1 MIAKFK
7 VVNCPNIKGEVVQ
20 LSFAFG
26 VLKLDKALTLSNAQ
40 HLRPWECSEAG
51 LSLVN
56 DILSGYSNRFER
68 FHSKKQY
75 NRLSMVLANLLHA
88 GNRKESLIYS
98 RDTSGDRIIVALMDY
113 LAELGLI
120 DSIIQPV
127 NKKGC
132 CSFAIALPELGRLLR
147 VHKARIRLTKDHQ
160 PLLLR
165 DKAGK
170 EKSIARLKNY
180 TPKKYGRLIKPVELH
195 NQWWFDNSA
204 TLNRKPVIPF
214 LHRVFNQS
222 TELGGRFYGSHQ
234 QISSSDRSRILFN
247 GKPTVEID
255 FSAMHLVILYA
266 WSGVEMIGD
275 PYTINGFER
284 DTTKS
289 IMLRLVNSENISAL
303 QATITA
309 SSKPSR
315 KKQYSDYKKNRQLFE
330 ARLDKGLNAEQPPKP
345 KWFDWHIENIPT
357 DFNAKE
363 FLQSLKQ
370 RHSAI
375 ANLLGGND
383 IGLRL
388 QAADSALMNAMLVD
402 LYDRKQPI
410 PVLPVHDS
418 LICRKTNSELIKLT
432 MRHHFKAIFNATIK
446 VK

>member
-1 MIAKFK
+1 MIKRLA
-7 VVNCPNIKGEVVQ
+7 NLPSTKGQVFQ

-98 RDTSGDRIIVALMDY
+98 RDTTGDRVIIALIDY
-113 LAELGLI
+113 LAECGLI
-120 DSIIQPV
+120 DSIIQPP
-127 NKKGC
+127 NKTGC
-132 CSFAIALPELGRLLR
+132 CSFAIALPELGRLLK
-147 VHKARIRLTKDHQ
+147 VHNARLKLTKDHQ

-180 TPKKYGRLIKPVELH
+180 TPKEYGRLIKPVELH

-234 QISSSDRSRILFN
+234 QISSADRARILFN

-255 FSAMHLVILYA
+255 FSAMHLAILYA
-266 WSGVEMIGD
+266 WAGVEMIGD
-275 PYTINGFER
+275 PYAINGFDR
-284 DTTKS
+284 GTTKS
-289 IMLRLVNSENISAL
+289 IMLRLVNSENMPAL

-309 SSKPSR
+309 SSKLSR

-330 ARLDKGLNAEQPPKP
+330 ARLDRGLNARQPTKP
-345 KWFDWHIENIPT
+345 KWLDWHIQDIPT
-357 DFNAKE
+357 AFKAKE
-363 FLQSLKQ
+363 FVHALKE

-375 ANLLGGND
+375 AHLLGSND

-388 QAADSALMNAMLVD
+388 QAADSALMSVMLVE
-402 LYDRKQPI
+402 LYGGKNPI

-418 LICRKTNSELIKLT
+418 LICRKTNLDLVKLT
-432 MRHHFKAIFNATIK
+432 MKRHFKAMFNATIK

>member
-1 MIAKFK
+1 MIKRLA
-7 VVNCPNIKGEVVQ
+7 NLPNTKGELIQ

-26 VLKLDKALTLSNAQ
+26 TLRLDKALTLSNAQ
-40 HLRPWECSEAG
+40 HIRPWECSEAG
-51 LSLVN
+51 LSLVS
-56 DILSGYSNRFER
+56 DILSGYSNKFER

-75 NRLSMVLANLLHA
+75 DRLSMVLANLLHA

-98 RDTSGDRIIVALMDY
+98 RDTTGDRVIIALIDY

-132 CSFAIALPELGRLLR
+132 CSFAIALPELGRLLK
-147 VHKARIRLTKDHQ
+147 VHNARLKLTKDHQ

-180 TPKKYGRLIKPVELH
+180 TPKEYGRLIKAVELH
-195 NQWWFDNSA
+195 NQWWFDNSV

-214 LHRVFNQS
+214 LHRVFNQNIN
-222 TELGGRFYGSHQ
+222 LGGRFYGSHQ
-234 QISSSDRSRILFN
+234 QISNSDRSRILFN
-247 GKPTVEID
+247 GKATVEVD
-255 FSAMHLVILYA
+255 YSAMHLAILYA
-266 WSGVEMIGD
+266 WAGVEMIGD
-275 PYTINGFER
+275 PYAINGFNR
-284 DTTKS
+284 ATTKS

-330 ARLDKGLNAEQPPKP
+330 ARLDKSLNAIQPTKP

-357 DFNAKE
+357 GFNAKE
-363 FLQSLKQ
+363 FLESLKL

-375 ANLLGGND
+375 THLLGGNN

-388 QAADSALMNAMLVD
+388 QAADSALMSAILVD

-418 LICRKTNSELIKLT
+418 LICRKTNSERIKLT
-432 MRHHFKAIFNATIK
+432 MKHHFKSMFNASIK

>member
-1 MIAKFK
+1 MIPKLAA
-7 VVNCPNIKGEVVQ
+7 PETKGQVFQ
-20 LSFAFG
+20 FSLAFG
-26 VLKLDKALTLSNAQ
+26 VLRLDKALTLAHAQ
-40 HLRPWECSEAG
+40 HIRPWECSKAG

-56 DILSGYSNRFER
+56 EILNDYSKRFDR
-68 FHSKKQY
+68 FHYKKQY
-75 NRLSMVLANLLHA
+75 ERLNVILANLLHA
-88 GNRKESLIYS
+88 YNRKEPLIYS
-98 RDTSGDRIIVALMDY
+98 RNTYADRITIALMDY

-127 NKKGC
+127 NKTGC
-132 CSFAIALPELGRLLR
+132 CSFAITLPELGRLLR
-147 VHKARIRLTKDHQ
+147 VHKARVMLTKGHR

-165 DKAGK
+165 DKAGNDM
-170 EKSIARLKNY
+170 SIARLKNY
-180 TPKKYGRLIKPVELH
+180 TPKEYGRLIKAVELH
-195 NQWWFDNSA
+195 NDWWSNNSA

-234 QISSSDRSRILFN
+234 QISSTDRPRILFN

-255 FSAMHLVILYA
+255 YSAMHIAILYA
-266 WSGVEMIGD
+266 WAGVKMIGD
-275 PYTINGFER
+275 PYAINGFDR
-284 DTTKS
+284 GTTKS
-289 IMLRLVNSENISAL
+289 IMLRLVNSENMPAL

-309 SSKPSR
+309 SSKLSR

-330 ARLDKGLNAEQPPKP
+330 ARLDRGLNARQPTKP

-357 DFNAKE
+357 GFKAKE
-363 FLQSLKQ
+363 FMQSLKA

-375 ANLLGGND
+375 AHLLGSND

-388 QAADSALMNAMLVD
+388 QAADSALMNAMLLE
-402 LYDRKQPI
+402 LYGGKNPI

-418 LICRKTNSELIKLT
+418 LICRKTNLDLVKLT
-432 MRHHFKAIFNATIK
+432 MKHHFKTMFNATIP